1 MGSKEYKAMLKERKE
16 NFEYLK
22 KELVEFAEKN
32 DEKVLDT
39 PHNSI
44 SIGKKNQLNLLQK
57 RREFINAIYRFKFGK
72 CW

>member
-44 SIGKKNQLNLLQK
+44 SIGKKNQLNFLQK
-57 RREFINAIYRFKFGK
+57 RRRFINAIYRFKFGK